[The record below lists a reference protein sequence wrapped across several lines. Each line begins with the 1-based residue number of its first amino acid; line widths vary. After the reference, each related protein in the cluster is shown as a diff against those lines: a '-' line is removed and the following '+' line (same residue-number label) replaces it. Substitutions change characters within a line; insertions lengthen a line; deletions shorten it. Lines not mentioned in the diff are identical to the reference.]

1 MALLDEL
8 KVDVAGTFTGDN
20 WEEQDATVVPTVADV
35 TLSSNHAKHFKSATV
50 LYADLDGSTDMV
62 DNYKWWFSAQVYKA
76 YLRCA
81 GKIIRN
87 EGGVITA
94 YDGDRIMAV
103 FIGDTKNTSAVRAA
117 LKINHAVAYV
127 INPAIKAKHPQTDFV
142 LKHVVGIDTSELRAA
157 RIGVHRDN
165 DLVWVGRAANY
176 AAKLCND
183 GSKPIWITS
192 DVYDA
197 MMPKVKT
204 FQGTNMWTW
213 QMWSAKP
220 QMKVYSSTWWF
231 RTDFD
236 GQA

>member
-117 LKINHAVAYV
+117 LKINYAVEHI
-127 INPAIKAKHPQTDFV
+127 INPVIRAKYDNFV
-142 LKHVVGIDTSELRAA
+142 LKHVIGIDTSELRAA

-183 GSKPIWITS
+183 SSASIWVTS
-192 DVYDA
+192 DVYDV
-197 MMPKVKT
+197 MMPTVKT
-204 FQGTNMWTW
+204 YLGTSMWGW
-213 QMWSAKP
+213 KMWPSKP
-220 QMKVYSSTWWF
+220 DVKIYGSHWWF
-231 RTDFD
+231 NIGFD
-236 GQA
+236 GAA

>member
-1 MALLDEL
+1 MALLDDL
-8 KVDVAGTFTGDN
+8 KTDVAGTFTGDN
-20 WEEQDATVVPTVADV
+20 WEEQDATIVPAVADV

-103 FIGDTKNTSAVRAA
+103 FIGGTKNTSAVRAA
-117 LKINHAVAYV
+117 LKINYAVSQI
-127 INPAIKAKHPQTDFV
+127 INPAIKAKHPTTDFV
-142 LKHVVGIDTSELRAA
+142 LRHVIGIDTSALRAA

-183 GSKPIWITS
+183 ASNSIWITS
-192 DVYDA
+192 SVYDP
-197 MMPKVKT
+197 MMSTVKT
-204 FQGTNMWTW
+204 YKGTNMWVW
-213 QMWSAKP
+213 KMWPAKP
-220 QMKVYSSTWWF
+220 EMKIFGTSWWF
-231 RTDFD
+231 KLDFD
-236 GQA
+236 GEP